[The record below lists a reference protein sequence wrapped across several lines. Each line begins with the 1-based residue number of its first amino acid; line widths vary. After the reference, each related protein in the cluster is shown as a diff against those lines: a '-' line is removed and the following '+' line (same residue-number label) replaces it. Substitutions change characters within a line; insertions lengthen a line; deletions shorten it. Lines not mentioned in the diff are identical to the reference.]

1 MNRLETLALVEA
13 YDALNGRA
21 QIILQTAYRDA
32 FAHLW
37 EKVGNKPWRITWEKY
52 YRRRTTGRHSQN
64 HRINGFIQ
72 QICAATGNTFGPMK
86 EYCKELALSRG
97 YPFETLPNGKA
108 MPKSEA
114 DLTTIEAALLID
126 TIEQVASDLGIHL
139 KESYDEE
146 MSEVRA

>member
-1 MNRLETLALVEA
+1 
-13 YDALNGRA
+13 
-21 QIILQTAYRDA
+21 
-32 FAHLW
+32 
-37 EKVGNKPWRITWEKY
+37 
-52 YRRRTTGRHSQN
+52 
-64 HRINGFIQ
+64 
-72 QICAATGNTFGPMK
+72 MK